1 MKLRRKIPTLCIWLL
16 FTLVNALMVGRSGF
30 SLGLFPASNRLGYTL
45 MFSSLGIIWMN
56 AVTLLAGKVCD
67 NMKLYRFAPK
77 KSFEIIYK
85 VLIAGLVIAAFIYRY
100 RLISVGEVNFSGNP
114 LVDNALLGSRG
125 VSYEQDLLSI
135 TYSKFLS
142 FLMIFTGNM
151 TETVYFYEAFLAC
164 IFILLTGS
172 AVKLLL
178 GPAASIVYTAYV
190 SFMPAFVKSF
200 ADKELNTNRVFY
212 AMFAF
217 EIFVVARYLKQI
229 YTVECKGPAFIILF
243 FLVGAKTSKME

>member
-100 RLISVGEVNFSGNP
+100 RLTSVGEVNFSGNP
-114 LVDNALLGSRG
+114 LVDNAR
-125 VSYEQDLLSI
+125 
-135 TYSKFLS
+135 K
-142 FLMIFTGNM
+142 
-151 TETVYFYEAFLAC
+151 
-164 IFILLTGS
+164 
-172 AVKLLL
+172 
-178 GPAASIVYTAYV
+178 
-190 SFMPAFVKSF
+190 
-200 ADKELNTNRVFY
+200 
-212 AMFAF
+212 
-217 EIFVVARYLKQI
+217 
-229 YTVECKGPAFIILF
+229 ILF
-243 FLVGAKTSKME
+243 FAVAADMAFYIGYAILGRGFMSVAQNRYYKMFPDAGKRKVVKDYARMKEEMNSLEGVTGYEVCGDE

>member
-85 VLIAGLVIAAFIYRY
+85 VVVAGLIIAAFIYRY
-100 RLISVGEVNFSGNP
+100 RLIAVGDPVFSGNTS
-114 LVDNALLGSRG
+114 LLDNALIGSRG

-142 FLMIFTGNM
+142 FLMIFTGDM
-151 TETVYFYEAFLAC
+151 TETVYFYEAAL
-164 IFILLTGS
+164 
-172 AVKLLL
+172 
-178 GPAASIVYTAYV
+178 
-190 SFMPAFVKSF
+190 
-200 ADKELNTNRVFY
+200 
-212 AMFAF
+212 
-217 EIFVVARYLKQI
+217 
-229 YTVECKGPAFIILF
+229 
-243 FLVGAKTSKME
+243 